1 MKNNTI
7 GKLVK
12 NLKAFLNDRMRRNR
26 IKPIDLSAFKVVQEE
41 VDHIYLTTD
50 EIQAI
55 AAVDC
60 NDDEELERVKD
71 FFVVGC
77 LTGLRFS
84 DISRIR
90 PEYLDNEGFLNIR
103 QKKTSGRIIVPLH
116 KQIKETLKK

>member
-41 VDHIYLTTD
+41 VDHIYLSDD

-60 NDDEELERVKD
+60 KTDEELEKVKD
-71 FFVVGC
+71 FFVIGC
-77 LTGLRFS
+77 LTGNAGHSIPPSPGQSEHSWPVKVSHPRRTKVSHFW
-84 DISRIR
+84 
-90 PEYLDNEGFLNIR
+90 
-103 QKKTSGRIIVPLH
+103 T
-116 KQIKETLKK
+116 